1 MATPDLDIANRLQ
14 AAGVGTVGTNIF
26 TGGMRAPSSV
36 IPAASIFVLPTG
48 GTGPS
53 PLLTGGASGVDYS
66 IPSVQILVRGNVG
79 TYITTRTTAQ
89 AALDGVH
96 KSTVSGYFQVLARTP
111 QPLYLGQDDT
121 EHPMFSVNVQLYR
134 LA

>member
-26 TGGMRAPSSV
+26 TGGLRPKSSV
-36 IPAASIFVLPTG
+36 VPAASIFVLPTG

-53 PLLTGGASGVDYS
+53 PLLDGSGGQNYS
-66 IPSVQILVRGNVG
+66 EPTVQILVRGDVG
-79 TYITTRTTAQ
+79 TYITTRTKAQ
-89 AALDGVH
+89 TALDGVH
-96 KSTVSGYFQVLARTP
+96 TSTVSGYFQVLARTP

-121 EHPMFSVNVQLYR
+121 EHPLFSVNVQLYR

>member
-26 TGGMRAPSSV
+26 TGGLRAPSSV
-36 IPAASIFVLPTG
+36 IPAAALFVLPTG

-53 PLLTGGASGVDYS
+53 PLLEGSTGRDYS
-66 IPSVQILVRGNVG
+66 IPSIQILVRGNVG

-89 AALDGVH
+89 SALDEVH

-111 QPLYLGQDDT
+111 QPLYLGQDET
-121 EHPMFSVNVQLYR
+121 EHPMFSVNVQLFR